1 MQQEEDSKSGN
12 NNRHTPVS
20 NSCDEDELID
30 MEMDEYPSD
39 EEHDSIHWIFTCLSK
54 MQSDMYLPIKHNN
67 SQLN

>member
-12 NNRHTPVS
+12 PRGNNSPHN

-39 EEHDSIHWIFTCLSK
+39 EENDNH
-54 MQSDMYLPIKHNN
+54 
-67 SQLN
+67 